1 MCELSIRQCIRS
13 MHLVRVFRPIGEGA
27 VPGGAGETELA
38 PPTLARRGEGS
49 RREEGRGKGRGG
61 MERREE
67 RSGENCKK
75 TDEKR
80 TEQQS

>member
-1 MCELSIRQCIRS
+1 

-49 RREEGRGKGRGG
+49 RRLRQAQEGGGERGWTPAVQGHAAQG
-61 MERREE
+61 
-67 RSGENCKK
+67 
-75 TDEKR
+75 TA
-80 TEQQS
+80 